1 MKHKDIHRR
10 GKARI
15 ELERELLPLII
26 ALALFIAAS
35 AVSAAY
41 VNLPNWLTVVMGVVP
56 PVAASFAPLRK
67 AVEKLIG
74 GKVLSYD
81 LLIVLACI
89 GTGCMRNFTE
99 AFFVLVA
106 FDLGSCFELIFAE
119 KNRKRTPYLAY
130 LRPEY
135 VAVELDGKMN
145 MVDPSRIRPGTVM
158 TVGKTRLFLLT
169 A

>member
-1 MKHKDIHRR
+1 MKHKDIRRR

-67 AVEKLIG
+67 AGEKLIG

-130 LRPEY
+130 LRPYSPVTRIFSCEPRFTQP
-135 VAVELDGKMN
+135 ETTSLPTPTSML
-145 MVDPSRIRPGTVM
+145 SRSPV
-158 TVGKTRLFLLT
+158 
-169 A
+169 